1 MTIND
6 QIGIVDYLQVTVQS
20 CTASC
25 EPIDLPEFIPDP
37 NLSED
42 ENFALSIDQAA
53 NEPIT
58 IEGLS
63 VSTPAELDET
73 INGIFGTSD
82 ADSSDSDMAAENRD
96 TISQFSTIPKEA
108 LEDVL
113 GQFVLNFI
121 LSFNI

>member
-1 MTIND
+1 M
-6 QIGIVDYLQVTVQS
+6 TVQS

-63 VSTPAELDET
+63 VSTPAELDKT
-73 INGIFGTSD
+73 INGIFGASD
-82 ADSSDSDMAAENRD
+82 GDSGDGEMAAENRD
-96 TISQFSTIPKEA
+96 AISQFSTIPKEE

-113 GQFVLNFI
+113 GEFIMIFI
-121 LSFNI
+121 LRFNF

>member
-1 MTIND
+1 MI
-6 QIGIVDYLQVTVQS
+6 DYLQVTVQS

-73 INGIFGTSD
+73 INGIFGTTGD
-82 ADSSDSDMAAENRD
+82 DSSDSDMAAENRD

-113 GQFVLNFI
+113 GQFVLIFI

>member
-1 MTIND
+1 MI
-6 QIGIVDYLQVTVQS
+6 DYLQVTVQS

-25 EPIDLPEFIPDP
+25 EPIELPEFIPDP

-73 INGIFGTSD
+73 INGIFD
-82 ADSSDSDMAAENRD
+82 ADSSDGDMAAENRD

-113 GQFVLNFI
+113 GQFVLIFVLN
-121 LSFNI
+121 FNI

>member
-1 MTIND
+1 MVINE
-6 QIGIVDYLQVTVQS
+6 QIGMIDYLQVTVQS

-63 VSTPAELDET
+63 VSTPAELDKT
-73 INGIFGTSD
+73 INGIFGASD
-82 ADSSDSDMAAENRD
+82 GDSSDGEMAAENRD
-96 TISQFSTIPKEA
+96 AISQFSTIPKEE

-113 GQFVLNFI
+113 GKFNMIFI
-121 LSFNI
+121 LRFIF

>member
-1 MTIND
+1 MVINE
-6 QIGIVDYLQVTVQS
+6 QIGMIDYLQVTVQS

-73 INGIFGTSD
+73 INGIFETSD
-82 ADSSDSDMAAENRD
+82 ADSSDSEMAAGNRD
-96 TISQFSTIPKEA
+96 TISQFSNIPKEE

-113 GQFVLNFI
+113 GEFVSI
-121 LSFNI
+121 